1 MTGQRLS
8 WYTYLKLIN
17 HPNREFEREGSM
29 KTKRERVIVFLPV
42 IVSIALVVGIL
53 LGNWITGIRIRSIVT
68 DEVARQKFSIR
79 PGNNSGSGFSL
90 TPRGNKISSALQYIL
105 NEYVDTVSLDNLN
118 ETVMPALVDKLDP
131 HSIYIPATDFQRYSE
146 PLVGNFS
153 GIGVSFNMTDD
164 TVAIINTIPNGPSEV
179 VGIAAG
185 DRIIMV
191 DDSLVAGVNM
201 PSDNIVKMLKGPKNT
216 QVKVSVY
223 RRGEKAPLDFEITR
237 DDIPIY
243 SVDVAYVVDDNIG
256 YIKIS
261 QFAQTTFRE
270 FMQAI
275 ETLKSKG
282 VDKLIIDLRNNGGGI
297 MEAATMIADQ
307 FLEEGQLIVYTEGKA
322 RPRENDYATS
332 RGILKKDKVVVLIDE
347 SSASASEILAGA
359 IQDNDRGLV
368 IGRRSFGKGL
378 VQEEMRFAD
387 GSALRLTVARY
398 YTPTGRSIQRSYE
411 NGKEDYYHDL
421 ADRIRRGEME
431 HRDSIKFDDTQKF
444 VTPGGKTVYGGGGIM
459 PDVFVPV
466 DTSTISDYYNRARSL
481 GLMYRFAFYYTDKNR
496 ASLEQFTTAE
506 EIEAYLNDQRIL
518 PEFIEFAKGK
528 GVPPDYEDIRT
539 SELPL
544 KQTIKAYVGR
554 NVIDNIGFYPI
565 IAKIDYTLQVAID
578 TMSKL

>member
-1 MTGQRLS
+1 
-8 WYTYLKLIN
+8 
-17 HPNREFEREGSM
+17 M
-29 KTKRERVIVFLPV
+29 KTKKERVIVFMPV
-42 IVSIALVVGIL
+42 IISIALIVGIL
-53 LGNWITGIRIRSIVT
+53 VGNWITGIRIRSIVT
-68 DEVARQKFSIR
+68 DEVNKQRFSIR

-90 TPRGNKISSALQYIL
+90 TPRNNKISSAIQYIV
-105 NEYVDTVSLDNLN
+105 NEYVDTVNLDDLS
-118 ETVMPALVDKLDP
+118 EVAMPALLDKLDP
-131 HSIYIPATDFQRYSE
+131 HSIYIPATEFQRFSE

-164 TVAIINTIPNGPSEV
+164 TVAIINTIPNGPSEM

-185 DRIIMV
+185 DRIIRV
-191 DDSLVAGVNM
+191 NDSLVAGVNM
-201 PSDNIVKMLKGPKNT
+201 LSDDIVKMLKGPKNT

-223 RRGEKAPLDFEITR
+223 RRGEKEPLDFEITR
-237 DDIPIY
+237 GDIPIY
-243 SVDVAYVVDDNIG
+243 SVDVAYKVQDNIG

-275 ETLKSKG
+275 ETLKSQG
-282 VDKLIIDLRNNGGGI
+282 VEKLIIDLRNNGGGI

-332 RGILKKDKVVVLIDE
+332 RGILKEDKVVVLIDE

-378 VQEEMRFAD
+378 VQEEMRFPD

-411 NGKEDYYHDL
+411 NGKDDYYHDY
-421 ADRIRRGEME
+421 AERFRRGEME
-431 HRDSIKFDDTQKF
+431 HRDSIKFDDSQKF
-444 VTPGGKTVYGGGGIM
+444 VTPGGKIVYGGGGIM
-459 PDVFVPV
+459 PDVFVPI
-466 DTSTISDYYNRARSL
+466 DTTSFSDYYNRVRSL

-496 ASLEQFTTAE
+496 TALEQFSTAK
-506 EIEAYLNDQRIL
+506 EIEDYLNDQNLI
-518 PEFIEFAKGK
+518 PEFIQYAKEE
-528 GVPPDYEDIRT
+528 GVPPVYPDIRI
-539 SELPL
+539 SEAPL
-544 KQTIKAYVGR
+544 YQTIKAYIGR

-565 IAKIDYTLQVAID
+565 IAKIDNTLQVAID
-578 TMSKL
+578 TMAKL

>member
-1 MTGQRLS
+1 
-8 WYTYLKLIN
+8 
-17 HPNREFEREGSM
+17 M
-29 KTKRERVIVFLPV
+29 KNKKDRVIIFLPI
-42 IVSIALVVGIL
+42 IVSIALIVGIL

-68 DEVARQKFSIR
+68 DEVNKQKFSIL
-79 PGNNSGSGFSL
+79 PGNSGGAFSL
-90 TPRGNKISSALQYIL
+90 TPRGNKISSALQYIV
-105 NEYVDTVSLDNLN
+105 NEYVDTVGLENLN
-118 ETVMPALVDKLDP
+118 EAVMPALVDKLDP
-131 HSIYIPATDFQRYSE
+131 HSIYIPATDFQRFSE

-164 TVAIINTIPNGPSEV
+164 TVAIINTIPNGPSEM
-179 VGIAAG
+179 VGIMAG

-201 PSDNIVKMLKGPKNT
+201 ASDDIVRMLKGPKNT

-223 RRGEKAPLDFEITR
+223 RRGEKSPLDFEITR

-243 SVDVAYVVDDNIG
+243 SVDVAYEVEDNIG
-256 YIKIS
+256 YVKIS

-275 ETLKSKG
+275 EKLKAQG
-282 VDKLIIDLRNNGGGI
+282 VEKYIIDLRNNGGGI

-322 RPRENDYATS
+322 RPRENDFATS
-332 RGILKKDKVVVLIDE
+332 RGIMKNDKVVILIDE

-398 YTPTGRSIQRSYE
+398 YTPTGRSIQRPYE
-411 NGKEDYYHDL
+411 NGKEDYYHDF

-431 HRDSIKFDDTQKF
+431 HRDSIKFDDSQKF
-444 VTPGGKTVYGGGGIM
+444 VTPGGKIVYGGGGIM
-459 PDVFVPV
+459 PDIFVPV
-466 DTSTISDYYNRARSL
+466 DTTAFSEYYNKVRSM

-496 ASLEQFTTAE
+496 AVLEQFSTAE
-506 EIEAYLNDQRIL
+506 EIEGYLNDQDIL
-518 PEFIEFAKGK
+518 TEFIEYARGK
-528 GVPPDYEDIRT
+528 GVNPDYQDIRT
-539 SELPL
+539 SEVPL
-544 KQTIKAYVGR
+544 HKTVKAYIGR

-565 IAKIDYTLQVAID
+565 IASIDNTLQVAID
-578 TMSKL
+578 TLSAL